1 MATLTPAHALAPDR
15 VPTGRI
21 WFAAWPVL
29 VVFVLSN
36 AATPLYPLWRERLG
50 FSAGTLTVIFAGY
63 IVGLIAALLVAGVL
77 SDRIGRRPVL
87 LPGLALALAACALF
101 ATADSVVA
109 LGIARVLTGV
119 AVGATVSAG
128 MATVA
133 DVAGPGR
140 KGLAALAAS
149 TAMVFGAGTGP
160 LLAGVLSQLVAGPTV
175 VAFVVEAVLLVS
187 AGVVVMR
194 LPLSAP
200 KVKTAGP
207 MRIPTVPR
215 ANRRDLLLGVAVFAP
230 GITSTSFVLS
240 LGPSLLVGLL
250 GTGNRIVAGA
260 MAFAMFA
267 AATGAQ
273 FGARPWPV
281 RRVLLAG
288 GGAGGGGGGGP
299 AGGPPAPPPPPRGPP
314 PPPRAPPPPPPH
326 PPPPP
331 TGSEPPGGPPLPPPP
346 RPRRHRRLAPPSRP
360 PHRRR
365 TNPHHHP
372 HHPANPPTRRL
383 PHHRPSLPQRI
394 HPHAGPRP
402 GPHRGPSNPRRP
414 PPRTPRGLKVQITRP
429 GWRMRSPPE
438 TGSPATTLLR
448 VLLPAGT
455 PD

>member
-1 MATLTPAHALAPDR
+1 MATLTPAHTLAPDR
-15 VPTGRI
+15 VPPGRI

-87 LPGLALALAACALF
+87 LPGLMLALVACALF
-101 ATADSVVA
+101 ATANSVVV

-128 MATVA
+128 MAAVA

-160 LLAGVLSQLVAGPTV
+160 LLAGVLSEVVAGPTV
-175 VAFVVEAVLLVS
+175 VVFVVEAVLLVS

-194 LPLSAP
+194 LPLTAP
-200 KVKTAGP
+200 KVRTAGLV
-207 MRIPTVPR
+207 RIPTVPR

-273 FGARPWPV
+273 FAARPWPV

-288 GGAGGGGGGGP
+288 ACAVVAAMAALAVALSAHSVIALVVAAVLAGAGQGLGQFGGLTLLFTRVPDARRAEANAALNIGGYVP
-299 AGGPPAPPPPPRGPP
+299 AAVLPVTAGYLGDAVGLGWGAGAFAAVLGHSPC
-314 PPPRAPPPPPPH
+314 
-326 PPPPP
+326 
-331 TGSEPPGGPPLPPPP
+331 SEPVWWAAGLGWIGDRVRRIGYSCWSPRSDIHVLDGG
-346 RPRRHRRLAPPSRP
+346 
-360 PHRRR
+360 
-365 TNPHHHP
+365 
-372 HHPANPPTRRL
+372 
-383 PHHRPSLPQRI
+383 
-394 HPHAGPRP
+394 
-402 GPHRGPSNPRRP
+402 
-414 PPRTPRGLKVQITRP
+414 
-429 GWRMRSPPE
+429 E
-438 TGSPATTLLR
+438 TLWI
-448 VLLPAGT
+448 
-455 PD
+455 